1 MSAASDFSAIPLVDI
16 SALIAGDPEGSRA
29 AADALGKAAREVGF
43 LYVTGH
49 GIPAPL
55 FDRLLEAAAGFF
67 AEPPERKMEV
77 YIGRSANHRG
87 YVPAGEEVFSGG
99 TKDAKEAFDLS
110 IDLPAGHPA
119 VSAGTPMLGPN
130 QWPDLP
136 GFKPAVTAY
145 YDAVFAVG
153 RALIRGFAMALGEA
167 PDIFDPYITTPPSQ
181 LRLIHYPFD
190 PTAVDAVGI
199 GAHSDY
205 ECFTLLHSTAPGL
218 EVMNGAGRWIDAP
231 PVPGALTVNIG
242 DLMELWTNGAFLAT
256 SHRVRKVQQERYSFP
271 LFFMVDYA
279 TKVAPLPRFRDRGE
293 RQGLVAGEHLFAQ
306 TTQTFRYLVERLKSG
321 ELTLPSGA
329 HALSSFGQEA
339 RRPRQ
344 RRHAQG

>member
-16 SALIAGDPEGSRA
+16 SALIAGDAEGSRA
-29 AADALGKAAREVGF
+29 AAEALGKAARQVGF

-55 FDRLLEAAAGFF
+55 FDRLLEAAARFF

-110 IDLPAGHPA
+110 IDLPADHPA
-119 VSAGTPMLGPN
+119 AAAGTPMLGPN
-130 QWPDLP
+130 QWPELA
-136 GFKPAVTAY
+136 GFKSAVTAY

-153 RALIRGFAMALGEA
+153 RALIRGFALALGEA
-167 PDIFDPYITTPPSQ
+167 PNVFDRFITTPPSQ

-190 PTAVDAVGI
+190 PDAVDAVGI

-205 ECFTLLHSTAPGL
+205 ECFTLLHSTGPGL

-242 DLMELWTNGAFLAT
+242 DLMELWTNGAFIAT

-279 TKVAPLPRFRDRGE
+279 TEVAPLPRFRDRGK
-293 RQGLVAGEHLFAQ
+293 RQGLIAGEHLFAQ
-306 TTQTFRYLVERLKSG
+306 TTQTFRYLAERLKSG

-339 RRPRQ
+339 RQ
-344 RRHAQG
+344 SNDS

>member
-1 MSAASDFSAIPLVDI
+1 MSSAGEFSSIPLVDI
-16 SALIAGDPEGSRA
+16 GSLIAEDTAGSHA
-29 AADALGKAAREVGF
+29 AAEALGKAARQVGF
-43 LYVTGH
+43 VYVTGH

-55 FDRLLEAAAGFF
+55 FEGLLDATKRFF
-67 AEPPERKMEV
+67 AQPFERKMDV

-87 YVPAGEEVFSGG
+87 YVPAGEEVFAAG
-99 TKDAKEAFDLS
+99 TKDTKEAFDLS
-110 IDLPAGHPA
+110 IDLPADHPA
-119 VSAGTPMLGPN
+119 VGAGTPMLGPN

-136 GFKPAVTAY
+136 GFKTAVAAY

-167 PDIFDPYITTPPSQ
+167 PGVFDPFITTPPSQ

-190 PTAVDAVGI
+190 PDAVDTIGI

-205 ECFTLLHSTAPGL
+205 ECFTLLYSTGPGL
-218 EVMNGAGRWIDAP
+218 EVMNGAGQWIDAP

-242 DLMELWTNGAFLAT
+242 DLLELWTNGEFVAT

-279 TKVAPLPRFRDRGE
+279 TEVAPLPRFRNRGE

-306 TTQTFRYLVERLKSG
+306 TTQTFRYLAERMKSG

-339 RRPRQ
+339 RQ
-344 RRHAQG
+344 RSEA

>member
-1 MSAASDFSAIPLVDI
+1 MSSASDFSAIPLVDI
-16 SALIAGDPEGSRA
+16 SALIAGDAEGARA
-29 AADALGKAAREVGF
+29 AAEKLGEAARQVGF
-43 LYVTGH
+43 VYVTGH

-55 FDRLLEAAAGFF
+55 FDRLLDVATRFF
-67 AEPPERKMEV
+67 AQPLDQKMAV

-87 YVPAGEEVFSGG
+87 YVPAGEEVFAAG

-110 IDLPAGHPA
+110 IDLAPDHPA

-136 GFKPAVTAY
+136 GFRSAITEY

-167 PDIFDPYITTPPSQ
+167 PDVFDAYITTPPSQ

-190 PTAVDAVGI
+190 PDAADTVGI

-205 ECFTLLHSTAPGL
+205 ECFTLLHSTGPGL
-218 EVMNGAGRWIDAP
+218 EVMNGAGEWIDAP
-231 PVPGALTVNIG
+231 PVPGALTINIG
-242 DLMELWTNGAFLAT
+242 DMMELWTNGAFIAT
-256 SHRVRKVQQERYSFP
+256 SHRVRRVRQERYSFP

-279 TKVAPLPRFRDRGE
+279 TRVAPLARFKDRGE
-293 RQGLVAGEHLFAQ
+293 RQALIAGEHLFAQ
-306 TTQTFRYLVERLKSG
+306 TIQTFRYLIERVKSKQ
-321 ELTLPSGA
+321 LILPSGA

-339 RRPRQ
+339 RR
-344 RRHAQG
+344 HSDG

>member
-1 MSAASDFSAIPLVDI
+1 MSVDFSSIPLVDI
-16 SALIAGDPEGSRA
+16 SALITGDIAGSRTA
-29 AADALGKAAREVGF
+29 AEALGKAAREVGF
-43 LYVTGH
+43 VYVTGH
-49 GIPAPL
+49 DIPAAL
-55 FDRLLEAAAGFF
+55 FDRLLDAAKAFF
-67 AEPPERKMEV
+67 AQPLERKMEV

-87 YVPAGEEVFSGG
+87 YVPAGEEVFAAG

-110 IDLPAGHPA
+110 IDLPADHPA

-130 QWPDLP
+130 QWPDLA

-167 PDIFDPYITTPPSQ
+167 PDVFDHYITTPPSQ
-181 LRLIHYPFD
+181 LRLIHYLFD
-190 PTAVDAVGI
+190 PDAVDTVGI
-199 GAHSDY
+199 GAHTDY
-205 ECFTLLHSTAPGL
+205 ECFTLLHSTGPGL
-218 EVMNGAGRWIDAP
+218 EVMNGAGQWIDAP

-242 DLMELWTNGAFLAT
+242 DLMELWTNGEFIAT

-279 TKVAPLPRFRDRGE
+279 TEIAPLPRFRDRGE
-293 RQGLVAGEHLFAQ
+293 RQGLIAGEHLFAQ
-306 TTQTFRYLVERLKSG
+306 TAQTFRYLAERLKSG
-321 ELTLPSGA
+321 KLTLPGGA

-339 RRPRQ
+339 RG
-344 RRHAQG
+344 HGDN

>member
-1 MSAASDFSAIPLVDI
+1 
-16 SALIAGDPEGSRA
+16 
-29 AADALGKAAREVGF
+29 
-43 LYVTGH
+43 
-49 GIPAPL
+49 
-55 FDRLLEAAAGFF
+55 
-67 AEPPERKMEV
+67 MEV

-87 YVPAGEEVFSGG
+87 YVPPGEEVFAAG

-110 IDLPAGHPA
+110 IDLPADHPA

-130 QWPDLP
+130 QWPELA

-167 PDIFDPYITTPPSQ
+167 PDIFDPHITTPPSQ

-190 PTAVDAVGI
+190 PDAVDAVGI
-199 GAHSDY
+199 GAHTDY
-205 ECFTLLHSTAPGL
+205 ECFTLLHSTGPGL

-242 DLMELWTNGAFLAT
+242 DLMELWTNGEFIAT

-279 TKVAPLPRFRDRGE
+279 TEIAPLPRFRDRGE
-293 RQGLVAGEHLFAQ
+293 RQGLIAGEHLFAQ
-306 TTQTFRYLVERLKSG
+306 TAQSFRYLAERLKSG
-321 ELTLPSGA
+321 QLNLPSGA

-339 RRPRQ
+339 RRRTKP
-344 RRHAQG
+344 